1 MTKRVEK
8 TAAHRFTKCITS
20 ALATALNLHGKTGNS
35 GWKIKRFAVF
45 WEASKN
51 MGYDLRGCNF
61 LLFLVCSAD
70 LDIHCSGLFF
80 PLRQI
85 LV

>member
-35 GWKIKRFAVF
+35 GWKIKRFAAF
-45 WEASKN
+45 WEKK
-51 MGYDLRGCNF
+51 
-61 LLFLVCSAD
+61 
-70 LDIHCSGLFF
+70 HGL
-80 PLRQI
+80 
-85 LV
+85 